1 MRRVLPF
8 QPPDFVDLLFD
19 LQTFEIVELG
29 FVALKRTVD
38 VVFSS
43 ARVGFFR
50 LQIHEIKH
58 FLLLCSCVSF
68 FFLLSGRFRSTLTAG
83 SRWKMTTRPPL
94 SPVANKSPSWLNS
107 TQDIMSA
114 GDIKKNWRELKNHRS
129 SDYGWPKKG
138 SMSTTLA
145 SVSFN
150 IVLWP
155 SKAVLPS
162 VTSSSRVPL
171 T

>member
-50 LQIHEIKH
+50 LQID
-58 FLLLCSCVSF
+58 
-68 FFLLSGRFRSTLTAG
+68 T
-83 SRWKMTTRPPL
+83 
-94 SPVANKSPSWLNS
+94 
-107 TQDIMSA
+107 
-114 GDIKKNWRELKNHRS
+114 
-129 SDYGWPKKG
+129 
-138 SMSTTLA
+138 
-145 SVSFN
+145 
-150 IVLWP
+150 
-155 SKAVLPS
+155 
-162 VTSSSRVPL
+162 
-171 T
+171 